1 MAGNE
6 DLLEALR
13 EKFDVENEKLPNL
26 LAKEEEIDIRLNHAE
41 IELKTHSK
49 ELDDILQQ
57 ELKKADEE
65 LKEHDDEVL
74 YSEDESLRKESIDNM
89 IKLLVKLISYYK
101 EIIEKE
107 KDHKE
112 QLNTEK
118 KKQLKLIEIARS
130 ELDHWQQ
137 TYDAAEEAN
146 SRRAEEANS
155 RRAEKELLALL
166 DAEKNS
172 KANNPKKGHGPRG
185 GKSNKKNKTKS
196 KRTTKRRRKR

>member
-13 EKFDVENEKLPNL
+13 EKFDVENEKLTNL

-49 ELDDILQQ
+49 ELDDILSE

-74 YSEDESLRKESIDNM
+74 YSEDESLRKTSIDNM
-89 IKLLVKLISYYK
+89 IRLIVKLISDYRT
-101 EIIEKE
+101 IIENE
-107 KDHKE
+107 KYHKE
-112 QLNTEK
+112 QLNIEK
-118 KKQLKLIEIARS
+118 KKQIELIEIARS
-130 ELDHWQQ
+130 ELDHWEQ

-146 SRRAEEANS
+146 A

-172 KANNPKKGHGPRG
+172 KANNPKKGHRRRG